1 MPKKAAHKTS
11 KKSSPKKKHVLMRE
25 IPTLHSMVVVLY
37 ILLGILFLAIYI
49 TRFA

>member
-1 MPKKAAHKTS
+1 MAKAR
-11 KKSSPKKKHVLMRE
+11 KKSSKKHPLLKEV
-25 IPTLHSMVVVLY
+25 PTLHSMVIVLY

>member
-1 MPKKAAHKTS
+1 MAKAKKKSTTSS
-11 KKSSPKKKHVLMRE
+11 KKHPLLKEV
-25 IPTLHSMVVVLY
+25 PTLHSMVVILY

>member
-1 MPKKAAHKTS
+1 MAK
-11 KKSSPKKKHVLMRE
+11 KKSTKKVVAKKKSGLMRE
-25 IPTLHSMVVVLY
+25 IPVLHSLVVVLY